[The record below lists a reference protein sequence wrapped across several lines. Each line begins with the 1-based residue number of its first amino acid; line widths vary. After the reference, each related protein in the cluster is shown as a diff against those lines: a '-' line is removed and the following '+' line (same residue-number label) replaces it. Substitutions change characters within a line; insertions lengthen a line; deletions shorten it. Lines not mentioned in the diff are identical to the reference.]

1 VKDDASG
8 DKPAAST
15 HPALLAKASAS
26 PVEEVAV
33 HLEGLP
39 PRTVG
44 AIIMAG
50 VTLII
55 VMGFYLLR

>member
-1 VKDDASG
+1 MRASE
-8 DKPAAST
+8 DS
-15 HPALLAKASAS
+15 
-26 PVEEVAV
+26 VAV
-33 HLEGLP
+33 PMEGLP